1 LAPFDAADQ
10 KSSISDESGKYY
22 MDYIL
27 DTINWSNEQLEK
39 YGVVILAKGN
49 ARSATDWSP
58 WLTEDVQKAFVDFV
72 ERGGGLLVIHSGT
85 VGYRDDPLLRNLIG
99 GVFAH
104 HPAPCAVTVETS
116 ENDVISAIGVRTF
129 EVHDE
134 HYLMEMFGDDHNVFM
149 TSTSAHGTQ
158 PAGWTR
164 QQGKGRVCVLTP
176 GHYGPVWQNPD
187 YQCIIAAALNWCA
200 GEN

>member
-10 KSSISDESGKYY
+10 NSSISDESGKYY

-58 WLTEDVQKAFVDFV
+58 WLTEDVQQAFVDFV

-85 VGYRDDPLLRNLIG
+85 VGYRDDPLFRELVG
-99 GVFAH
+99 GVFVH
-104 HPAPCAVTVETS
+104 HPAPCTVTVNTLPGV
-116 ENDVISAIGVRTF
+116 VIPEIGVRTF
-129 EVHDE
+129 EAYDE
-134 HYLMEMFGDDHNVFM
+134 HYLMELFGDDHNVFM

-176 GHYGPVWQNPD
+176 GHYGPVWQDPD
-187 YQCIIAAALNWCA
+187 YQYIIDAALAWCA